1 MGGDRER
8 NKGPEPGGRGSR
20 RSLGRG
26 SGSEERGFGEDLLQG
41 ERELERSIKT
51 VCLCLFLGNDVVS
64 SYGLD
69 SLSCTLR
76 FKIPAPLICV

>member
-1 MGGDRER
+1 MGGNRER

-26 SGSEERGFGEDLLQG
+26 CGEDILQG
-41 ERELERSIKT
+41 KRELEQSSKT
-51 VCLCLFLGNDVVS
+51 VCLCLFLGNVVL

-76 FKIPAPLICV
+76 FKIPVPLICV